1 MRWVFTD
8 MKLSFEEQKYQ
19 NKQEFQVIRKYV
31 RENPLEAVF
40 DLEEDPSIEFKSIIV
55 GDLFLQIDARI
66 APLLL
71 LQTWYKPQI
80 GLWYTLQSFLA

>member
-19 NKQEFQVIRKYV
+19 NKQEFQAIRKYV

-40 DLEEDPSIEFKSIIV
+40 DLEEDPSIEFRSIIV
-55 GDLFLQIDARI
+55 GDLFLQIDAQI

-71 LQTWYKPQI
+71 LQTWYKPH
-80 GLWYTLQSFLA
+80 YKFR

>member
-1 MRWVFTD
+1 
-8 MKLSFEEQKYQ
+8 MKLSFEEVKH
-19 NKQEFQVIRKYV
+19 KSKHAFQVILNYV

-40 DLEEDPSIEFKSIIV
+40 DLEEDPNIEFKSIIV

-71 LQTWYKPQI
+71 L
-80 GLWYTLQSFLA
+80 